1 MLNIRDQRGDTTE
14 STSEHQQYNILLL
27 RGLEKIRDIAQ
38 TTNKRERIMGLRKLR
53 TTKDKSI
60 IRSFIHYCLSKM
72 VTTSIWMATR
82 SEQRAGLLFTI
93 HDEAFAILVM
103 MNSWSVWESIVKGE
117 RKRRRGEVG
126 QTLFTNQMKVVN
138 DSTLR
143 LKGWNSEGMHE
154 FNENLTYLVTVRNS
168 EEVINIEKEIL
179 NEYKDMDYSTRKRKR
194 NNNDEALLAER
205 VKPFDGYNMLFEQV

>member
-1 MLNIRDQRGDTTE
+1 
-14 STSEHQQYNILLL
+14 
-27 RGLEKIRDIAQ
+27 
-38 TTNKRERIMGLRKLR
+38 
-53 TTKDKSI
+53 
-60 IRSFIHYCLSKM
+60 M

-103 MNSWSVWESIVKGE
+103 MNSWSVWENIVKGE

-168 EEVINIEKEIL
+168 EEVINIEKDIL
-179 NEYKDMDYSTRKRKR
+179 NEYKDMDYSTRKQKRK
-194 NNNDEALLAER
+194 NNNEALLAER